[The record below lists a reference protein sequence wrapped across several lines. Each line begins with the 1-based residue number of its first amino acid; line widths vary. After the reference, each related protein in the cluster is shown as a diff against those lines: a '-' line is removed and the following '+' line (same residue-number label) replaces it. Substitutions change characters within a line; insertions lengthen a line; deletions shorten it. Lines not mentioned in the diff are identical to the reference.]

1 MRWNCCW
8 GLPSSSRGRTRP
20 ATVPEFQSA
29 RVPKCHRRS
38 TVLSSVQIL
47 ATGQSLFTH
56 RPHHGRPDQCVG
68 LCGTSFGSRCPA
80 VLNTL
85 CAFWTLCT
93 PWTLPTIPPTASG
106 STQPKTQTEHKQ
118 LALAPLEH
126 NEISYKPLYECCLLV
141 LVVTVARSRTR
152 CY

>member
-1 MRWNCCW
+1 MLGAAIVFPWKNAACHSARVPKCQ
-8 GLPSSSRGRTRP
+8 SSK
-20 ATVPEFQSA
+20 VPEFQSA
-29 RVPKCHRRS
+29 TGDPPFYLLSKSSPRVKAFLL
-38 TVLSSVQIL
+38 TVLIMADRINVSV
-47 ATGQSLFTH
+47 
-56 RPHHGRPDQCVG
+56 VG

-85 CAFWTLCT
+85 CAF
-93 PWTLPTIPPTASG
+93 WTLPTIPPTASG